1 MKKLSYLLLILI
13 SASCTENLKENK
25 KNGITLYFTDNIPEI
40 RHEII
45 ADRIAKEVKEST
57 FESLK
62 KIKNIKV
69 DSVPFSIILY
79 IPFTDSITRQET
91 LEFKSFSKLLT
102 DFSFNSIPINIVL
115 TDEQFKAKENIVYDK
130 NAVTYT
136 GTAMV
141 RGRVKIH
148 ATPNA
153 ETFSK
158 EILDEIL
165 RNKMSELYKGSD
177 SVLIS
182 VDMIRDTVKIDFNI
196 DRKLHN
202 VDTLKNQFIKTDK
215 LFFAFTFNK
224 RPVLFHVRDKNNKEL
239 ITVFA
244 VTGQ

>member
-13 SASCTENLKENK
+13 FASCNKNLKESK
-25 KNGITLYFTDNIPEI
+25 KDGITIYFTDNIPEI
-40 RHEII
+40 RHRII
-45 ADRIAKEVKEST
+45 ADLISNQVKEST
-57 FESLK
+57 FENLK

-91 LEFKSFSKLLT
+91 VELKSFAKLLT
-102 DFSFNSIPINIVL
+102 DFSFHGVPINIIL
-115 TDEQFKAKENIVYDK
+115 TDEKFKAKENILYDK

-141 RGRVKIH
+141 KGRVKIH
-148 ATPNA
+148 STPNA
-153 ETFSK
+153 ETFSP

-165 RNKMSELYKGSD
+165 RNKMPELYKGSD

-196 DRKLHN
+196 DRELHN
-202 VDTLKNQFIKTDK
+202 VDTLKDQFIKTDK

-224 RPVLFHVRDKNNKEL
+224 RPVLFHVRNKKNKEL

-244 VTGQ
+244 MTAQ